1 MRTLD
6 VRVASAF
13 PRCAPRSCTRTLVS
27 RLLPV
32 VCSLTLAQFSTATS
46 QNTIAEPAASPTET
60 RVVTVHQLHLAGKK
74 TTYKA
79 TAGTL
84 IIRNSD
90 GLPEASLFYTAYTLT
105 PAAGAERPVTFLFN
119 GGPGSASLWL
129 HMGSFGPQRLV
140 TAIPEPTGPAPY
152 RMVANEATL
161 LDRSDLVFIDAIGTG
176 YSRALAGTAEA
187 HFFTVDQ
194 DLDAFARA
202 IRRYLT
208 LNGNWNAPKFLLGE
222 SYGATRAAALAR
234 TLQKMGTE
242 LNGVI
247 LMSSI
252 LNTASYEPGL
262 DQGYVNFLPSFA
274 ATAWYHR
281 RAGASLELSGFV
293 QEVRE
298 FAAGPYSQ
306 ALAQGDT
313 IDPSEARHVAQRLAQ
328 FTGLDPTEIL
338 RHNLRLGT
346 GYFRRTLLS
355 GSGTIIGGLD
365 SRVAGVFVDAAGMA
379 PSFDPAM
386 AGISG
391 AFIAAFEGYVR
402 RDLKFSS
409 DLDYRAE
416 VAGLDNRWDWHH
428 RAPSGRRLTTVD
440 VALDLAAAMQAN
452 PHLKV
457 YSLNGYYDLS
467 TPFFATE
474 YDLAH
479 MLLPEA
485 LRHNIEFGYY
495 CAGHMIYLDSAARLS
510 LKNDLDRFYDA
521 ASPSP
526 LH

>member
-1 MRTLD
+1 MRTPD
-6 VRVASAF
+6 IRAASTLRRRA
-13 PRCAPRSCTRTLVS
+13 PASCACTLAS
-27 RLLPV
+27 RLLSV
-32 VCSLTLAQFSTATS
+32 VCSLTVAQFSTAAA
-46 QNTIAEPAASPTET
+46 QNSVEPGVSPAETQ
-60 RVVTVHQLHLAGKK
+60 VVTVHQLHLAGNN

-90 GLPEASLFYTAYTLT
+90 GVPEASLFYTAYTLT

-140 TAIPEPTGPAPY
+140 TALPEPTGPAPY
-152 RMVANEATL
+152 RIVANEETL
-161 LDRSDLVFIDAIGTG
+161 LDRSDLVFIDAVGTG
-176 YSRALAGTAEA
+176 YSRALAGTPEA

-194 DLDAFARA
+194 DLDAFAHA

-222 SYGATRAAALAR
+222 SYGATRAAGLVR

-262 DQGYVNFLPSFA
+262 DQGYVNFLPSLA
-274 ATAWYHR
+274 AAAWHHH
-281 RAGASLELSGFV
+281 RAGASLELSRFV
-293 QEVRE
+293 QMARE
-298 FAAGPYSQ
+298 YAAGPYAQ
-306 ALAQGDT
+306 GLALGDT
-313 IDPSEARHVAQRLAQ
+313 IDPTEARQIAQHLAQ

-338 RHNLRLGT
+338 RHHLRVGT
-346 GYFRRTLLS
+346 GYFRRALLS

-365 SRVAGVFVDAAGMA
+365 SRVAGAFVDASGMA
-379 PSFDPAM
+379 PSFDPSM
-386 AGISG
+386 AVISG
-391 AFIAAFEGYVR
+391 AFITAFERYVR

-416 VAGLDNRWDWHH
+416 VAGLNNRWDWHH

-452 PHLKV
+452 PRLKV

-479 MLLPEA
+479 MLLPES

-495 CAGHMIYLDSAARLS
+495 CAGHMIYLDATARLS
-510 LKNDLDRFYDA
+510 LKRDLDRFYDA

>member
-1 MRTLD
+1 MR
-6 VRVASAF
+6 
-13 PRCAPRSCTRTLVS
+13 VS
-27 RLLPV
+27 RLLAV
-32 VCSLTLAQFSTATS
+32 ACSLTVAQFSTAAA
-46 QNTIAEPAASPTET
+46 QNAGGPAASPTET
-60 RVVTVHQLHLAGKK
+60 QVVTEHGLRLAGHE
-74 TTYKA
+74 TTYRA

-90 GLPEASLFYTAYTLT
+90 GLPEASLFYTAYGLT

-140 TAIPEPTGPAPY
+140 TALPQSTGPAPY
-152 RMVANEATL
+152 RIVANEETL
-161 LDRSDLVFIDAIGTG
+161 LDRSDLVFIDAVGTG
-176 YSRALAGTAEA
+176 YSRALAGTPEA

-202 IRRYLT
+202 IRRYLA
-208 LNGNWNAPKFLLGE
+208 LNGIGNAPKFLLGE

-262 DQGYVNFLPSFA
+262 DQGYVHFLPSLA
-274 ATAWYHR
+274 AAAWYHH
-281 RAGASLELSGFV
+281 RAGASLELTGFV
-293 QEVRE
+293 QQVRE
-298 FAAGPYSQ
+298 YAAGPYAQ

-313 IDPSEARHVAQRLAQ
+313 IDPTEARQLAQRLAQ
-328 FTGLDPTEIL
+328 FTGLDPAEIL

-346 GYFRRTLLS
+346 GYFRKTLLS

-365 SRVAGVFVDAAGMA
+365 SRVAGALVDASGMA
-379 PSFDPAM
+379 PSFDPSM

-391 AFIAAFEGYVR
+391 AFITAFEAYVR

-416 VAGLDNRWDWHH
+416 VAGLDTRWDWHH
-428 RAPSGRRLTTVD
+428 RAPDGRRLTTVD
-440 VALDLAAAMQAN
+440 VALDLAAAMQSN
-452 PHLKV
+452 PRLKV

-479 MLLPEA
+479 MLLPES

-495 CAGHMIYLDSAARLS
+495 SAGHMIYLDAAARLS
-510 LKNDLDRFYDA
+510 LKRDLDRFYDA